1 MKFGFQQICIKRM
14 FLFKL
19 SRHIYN
25 NVIIWSVIELKI
37 VYWPYLYMK
46 YAFGAVAKC
55 QSECASNVHRSG
67 GKSASSSNEA
77 KVMPST

>member
-1 MKFGFQQICIKRM
+1 M
-14 FLFKL
+14 
-19 SRHIYN
+19 
-25 NVIIWSVIELKI
+25 
-37 VYWPYLYMK
+37 PYLYMK

-55 QSECASNVHRSG
+55 QSECASNVQSSG

>member
-1 MKFGFQQICIKRM
+1 MLKFV
-14 FLFKL
+14 L
-19 SRHIYN
+19 
-25 NVIIWSVIELKI
+25 
-37 VYWPYLYMK
+37 PYLYMK

-67 GKSASSSNEA
+67 GKSANSNNDA